1 MKKIILFTLYLI
13 PVLFLIGLVAN
24 FSVNVPVDDEWRL
37 ASLFEK
43 IAAGNVTF
51 NDFWDLHSNHR
62 IVFPKIIIAV
72 LAFASRWN
80 INYQLCLSIGLAAIT
95 FLAMYK
101 LSSMQVKNVGDDL
114 WHLANILTCILLFS
128 LVQHENWLWGFQLA
142 WFLVNFCFV
151 AAVYALVSNHKLLPN
166 IAVFNRMKQRCCTT
180 INKLFRNG
188 QDARSTR
195 TLNFCGTGILP
206 VIENDATPQIKQST
220 DTPLPCPYDIQIWIA
235 AGFCF
240 IASFSL
246 AQGLL
251 SWLAA
256 IPAVA
261 ALEGN
266 AAQKRKRVI
275 VWMLLFLAT
284 CAVYS
289 IDYHPSRKAS
299 IISLLN
305 KPFVVIDYFLSLLGS
320 PIVRSPGISAL
331 VGLLI
336 FASFLFLVF
345 YFFVIG
351 NPAKQSPAPA
361 IPSPLAMT
369 DRNDISESYSNP
381 NSVMNVVQTATLDG
395 QDAHPT
401 IHLGLRQDTHSNID
415 LGLQNQALPWL
426 SIGFFSVLSS
436 LFITAGRAEFGAI
449 QALESSRYTT
459 NSILLLIAVVQLGQ
473 LFVRGN
479 YQERK
484 ATLKRNYKFIYRVVA
499 GLLIATIIVNSQQAI
514 AQTISA
520 LLYKQGAQDCLQLI
534 NYLEPSDFFNN
545 SPESC
550 LRVLS
555 KKTWLVREGA
565 AIIDKIGWRKFAKN
579 VEFIS
584 NTEKVYGYLD
594 KPQTTDKS
602 LTVKQNDAV
611 KAAGWAVWPEKLHQ
625 PNIVLLSV
633 GGKKSFFANAYVNL
647 DSPDIAE
654 SLKSELYNNARWAV
668 DLSHNNLPIAQTE
681 IKAWVYN
688 PVDNQFVQLRGG

>member
-13 PVLFLIGLVAN
+13 PVFLLIGFVAN

-43 IAAGNVTF
+43 IAQGNVTF
-51 NDFWDLHSNHR
+51 NDFWALHSNHR
-62 IVFPKIIIAV
+62 ILFPKIIIAV

-80 INYQLCLSIGLAAIT
+80 INYQLCFSIGLAAIT
-95 FLAMYK
+95 FIAMYK
-101 LSSMQVKNVGDDL
+101 LSSMQVKNVADDL

-142 WFLVNFCFV
+142 WFFVNLCFV
-151 AAVYALVSNHKLLPN
+151 AAVYALVLNHKLLPN
-166 IAVFNRMKQRCCTT
+166 IRISIAAVF
-180 INKLFRNG
+180 
-188 QDARSTR
+188 
-195 TLNFCGTGILP
+195 
-206 VIENDATPQIKQST
+206 
-220 DTPLPCPYDIQIWIA
+220 
-235 AGFCF
+235 CF
-240 IASFSL
+240 VASFSL

-256 IPAVA
+256 IPAVV

-266 AAQKRKRVI
+266 AVQKRKRLI
-275 VWMLLFLAT
+275 LWILLFVAT

-289 IDYHPSRKAS
+289 IDYHPTRKAS

-336 FASFLFLVF
+336 FATFLFLGF
-345 YFFVIG
+345 HFGRKI
-351 NPAKQSPAPA
+351 
-361 IPSPLAMT
+361 T
-369 DRNDISESYSNP
+369 EHRE
-381 NSVMNVVQTATLDG
+381 
-395 QDAHPT
+395 
-401 IHLGLRQDTHSNID
+401 
-415 LGLQNQALPWL
+415 ALPWL
-426 SIGFFSVLSS
+426 SIGLFSVLSA

-449 QALESSRYTT
+449 HAIESSRYTT

-473 LFVRGN
+473 LFARG
-479 YQERK
+479 K
-484 ATLKRNYKFIYRVVA
+484 SAALKRNYKLVYRVLA
-499 GLLIATIIVNSQQAI
+499 GLLIGIIIVNSQQAI

-520 LLYKQGAQDCLQLI
+520 IIYKQGAQDCLQLI

-594 KPQTTDKS
+594 KPQTSDKS
-602 LTVKQNDAV
+602 LAVKPNDAV
-611 KAAGWAVWPEKLHQ
+611 KAAGWAVWPEKLQQ

-633 GGKKSFFANAYVNL
+633 GDKKSFFANAYVNL
-647 DSPDIAE
+647 DSPDIAK
-654 SLKSELYNNARWAV
+654 SLKSDLYNNARWAV
-668 DLSHNNLPIAQTE
+668 DLSDNNLPIAQTG

>member
-1 MKKIILFTLYLI
+1 MKKLILFTLYLI
-13 PVLFLIGLVAN
+13 PVLLLIGFVAN

-43 IAAGNVTF
+43 IAQGNVTF
-51 NDFWDLHSNHR
+51 NDFWALHSNHR

-95 FLAMYK
+95 LIAMYK
-101 LSSMQVKNVGDDL
+101 LSSMQVKNVADDL
-114 WHLANILTCILLFS
+114 WHLANILTCILLCS

-142 WFLVNFCFV
+142 WFFVNFCFV
-151 AAVYALVSNHKLLPN
+151 AAIYALVSNHKLLPN
-166 IAVFNRMKQRCCTT
+166 IAVFNRMKYR
-180 INKLFRNG
+180 R
-188 QDARSTR
+188 
-195 TLNFCGTGILP
+195 
-206 VIENDATPQIKQST
+206 
-220 DTPLPCPYDIQIWIA
+220 DTAVLCPYPISALHYLRISIA
-235 AGFCF
+235 ALFCF

-266 AAQKRKRVI
+266 AAQKRKRTI
-275 VWMLLFLAT
+275 AWMLLFVAT

-305 KPFVVIDYFLSLLGS
+305 KPLVVIDYFLSLLGS
-320 PIVRSPGISAL
+320 PIVRSPGISAF
-331 VGLLI
+331 VGLVI
-336 FASFLFLVF
+336 FTIFV
-345 YFFVIG
+345 FFVVYFWKKIVSSPVASSVSA
-351 NPAKQSPAPA
+351 NSEKQPQVPA
-361 IPSPLAMT
+361 IPSSLAIT
-369 DRNDISESYSNP
+369 ERNDLAENY
-381 NSVMNVVQTATLDG
+381 
-395 QDAHPT
+395 
-401 IHLGLRQDTHSNID
+401 
-415 LGLQNQALPWL
+415 QALPWL
-426 SIGFFSVLSS
+426 SIGFFSVLSA

-449 QALESSRYTT
+449 HAIESSRYTS
-459 NSILLLIAVVQLGQ
+459 NSILLLIALVQLGQ

-479 YQERK
+479 YQETK

-499 GLLIATIIVNSQQAI
+499 GLLIATIILNSQQAI
-514 AQTISA
+514 AQSRSA
-520 LLYKQGAQDCLQLI
+520 LIYKQGAQDCLQLI

-565 AIIDKIGWRKFAKN
+565 AIIDKIGWIAFAKN
-579 VEFIS
+579 VEFIF

-594 KPQTTDKS
+594 KPQTREKS

-611 KAAGWAVWPEKLHQ
+611 KAAGWAVLPENLQQ
-625 PNIVLLSV
+625 PKIVLLSV
-633 GGKKSFFANAYVNL
+633 GDKQSFFANAYVNS
-647 DSPDIAE
+647 DSPDIAK

-668 DLSHNNLPIAQTE
+668 DLSGNNLPIAQTE

>member
-13 PVLFLIGLVAN
+13 PVVLLIGFVAN

-51 NDFWDLHSNHR
+51 NDFWALHSNHR
-62 IVFPKIIIAV
+62 ILFPKIIIAV

-80 INYQLCLSIGLAAIT
+80 INYQLCVSIGLAVIT
-95 FLAMYK
+95 FIAMYK
-101 LSSMQVKNVGDDL
+101 LSSMQVKNVADDL
-114 WHLANILTCILLFS
+114 WHLANILTCILVFS

-142 WFLVNFCFV
+142 WFFVNLCFV
-151 AAVYALVSNHKLLPN
+151 AAVYALVSNHKLLAN
-166 IAVFNRMKQRCCTT
+166 IR
-180 INKLFRNG
+180 I
-188 QDARSTR
+188 S
-195 TLNFCGTGILP
+195 
-206 VIENDATPQIKQST
+206 
-220 DTPLPCPYDIQIWIA
+220 IA
-235 AGFCF
+235 AIFCLV
-240 IASFSL
+240 ASFSL

-256 IPAVA
+256 IPAVV

-266 AAQKRKRVI
+266 AAQKRKRAI
-275 VWMLLFLAT
+275 AWMLLFAAT

-305 KPFVVIDYFLSLLGS
+305 KPLVVIDYFLSLLGS
-320 PIVRSPGISAL
+320 PIVRSPGISAV
-331 VGLLI
+331 VGLVI
-336 FASFLFLVF
+336 FPIFV
-345 YFFVIG
+345 FFVVYFGKKIVSSSI
-351 NPAKQSPAPA
+351 ASSVSDRSEKQPQVPA
-361 IPSPLAMT
+361 IASSLAIT
-369 DRNDISESYSNP
+369 NRNDIAENYE
-381 NSVMNVVQTATLDG
+381 
-395 QDAHPT
+395 
-401 IHLGLRQDTHSNID
+401 
-415 LGLQNQALPWL
+415 ALPWL
-426 SIGFFSVLSS
+426 SIGFFSVLSA

-449 QALESSRYTT
+449 QAIESSRYTT
-459 NSILLLIAVVQLGQ
+459 NSILLLIALVQLGE

-479 YQERK
+479 DRETK

-514 AQTISA
+514 ALTRSA

-565 AIIDKIGWRKFAKN
+565 AIIDKIGWIKFAKN

-584 NTEKVYGYLD
+584 NTQKVYGYLD
-594 KPQTTDKS
+594 KPQTSDKS
-602 LTVKQNDAV
+602 LTVKQNAAV
-611 KAAGWAVWPEKLHQ
+611 KAAGWAVWPEKLQQ

-633 GGKKSFFANAYVNL
+633 GDKKSFFANAYVNL
-647 DSPDIAE
+647 DSPDIAK

-668 DLSHNNLPIAQTE
+668 DLSDNNLPIAQTE

-688 PVDNQFVQLRGG
+688 PLDNQFVQLRGG

>member
-1 MKKIILFTLYLI
+1 MKKLILFTLYLI
-13 PVLFLIGLVAN
+13 PVLLLIGFVAN

-37 ASLFEK
+37 ASLFER
-43 IAAGNVTF
+43 IAQGNVTF
-51 NDFWDLHSNHR
+51 KDFWALHSNHR
-62 IVFPKIIIAV
+62 IVFPKIITAV

-95 FLAMYK
+95 FIAMYK
-101 LSSMQVKNVGDDL
+101 LSSMPEVKNVADDL
-114 WHLANILTCILLFS
+114 WHLANILTCILLCS

-142 WFLVNFCFV
+142 WFFVNLCFV

-166 IAVFNRMKQRCCTT
+166 IAVLNRMKYSRD
-180 INKLFRNG
+180 R
-188 QDARSTR
+188 A
-195 TLNFCGTGILP
+195 
-206 VIENDATPQIKQST
+206 V
-220 DTPLPCPYDIQIWIA
+220 PCPYPISALHYLRISIA
-235 AGFCF
+235 ALFCF

-266 AAQKRKRVI
+266 AAQKRKRTI
-275 VWMLLFLAT
+275 AWMLLFVAT

-305 KPFVVIDYFLSLLGS
+305 KPLVVIDYFLSLLGS
-320 PIVRSPGISAL
+320 PIVRAPGISAF
-331 VGLLI
+331 VGLVI
-336 FASFLFLVF
+336 FAIFV
-345 YFFVIG
+345 FFVVYFGKKIVSSSVASSVSA
-351 NPAKQSPAPA
+351 NSEKQPQVPASPSSLA
-361 IPSPLAMT
+361 IT
-369 DRNDISESYSNP
+369 ERNDIAENY
-381 NSVMNVVQTATLDG
+381 
-395 QDAHPT
+395 
-401 IHLGLRQDTHSNID
+401 
-415 LGLQNQALPWL
+415 QALPWL
-426 SIGFFSVLSS
+426 SIGLFSVLSA

-449 QALESSRYTT
+449 HAIESSRYTT
-459 NSILLLIAVVQLGQ
+459 NSILLLIALVQLGQ

-479 YQERK
+479 YRETK

-499 GLLIATIIVNSQQAI
+499 GLLIATIILNSQQAI
-514 AQTISA
+514 AQSRSA

-534 NYLEPSDFFNN
+534 NYLEASDFFKN

-565 AIIDKIGWRKFAKN
+565 AIIDKIGWITFAKN
-579 VEFIS
+579 VEFVS

-594 KPQTTDKS
+594 KPQISGES

-611 KAAGWAVWPEKLHQ
+611 KAAGWAVLPENLQQ
-625 PNIVLLSV
+625 PKIVLLSV
-633 GGKKSFFANAYVNL
+633 GDKQSFFANAYVNS
-647 DSPDIAE
+647 DSPDIAK

-668 DLSHNNLPIAQTE
+668 DLSGNDLPIAQTE

>member
-1 MKKIILFTLYLI
+1 MKKLILFTLYLI
-13 PVLFLIGLVAN
+13 PVLLLIGFVAN

-37 ASLFEK
+37 ASLFQK
-43 IAAGNVTF
+43 IAQGNVTF
-51 NDFWDLHSNHR
+51 KDFWALHSNHR

-95 FLAMYK
+95 FIAMYK
-101 LSSMQVKNVGDDL
+101 LSSMQVKYVADDV
-114 WHLANILTCILLFS
+114 WHLANILTCILLCS

-142 WFLVNFCFV
+142 WFFVNFCFV

-166 IAVFNRMKQRCCTT
+166 IAVFNQMKERCCTN
-180 INKLFRNG
+180 IDKLFRNG
-188 QDARSTR
+188 QDARSTKIQYS
-195 TLNFCGTGILP
+195 CGTGILP
-206 VIENDATPQIKQST
+206 VLENDATPQIEQST
-220 DTPLPCPYDIQIWIA
+220 DTALSCPYDIQISIA
-235 AGFCF
+235 ALFCF

-256 IPAVA
+256 IPAVV

-266 AAQKRKRVI
+266 AAQKRKRTI
-275 VWMLLFLAT
+275 AWMLLFVAT

-305 KPFVVIDYFLSLLGS
+305 KPLVVIDYFLSLLGS
-320 PIVRSPGISAL
+320 PIVRSPGISAF
-331 VGLLI
+331 VGLVI
-336 FASFLFLVF
+336 FAIFVSFVV
-345 YFFVIG
+345 YFWKKIVSSSVASSVSA
-351 NPAKQSPAPA
+351 NSEKQPQVPA
-361 IPSPLAMT
+361 IPSSIAIT
-369 DRNDISESYSNP
+369 ERKDIAENY
-381 NSVMNVVQTATLDG
+381 
-395 QDAHPT
+395 
-401 IHLGLRQDTHSNID
+401 
-415 LGLQNQALPWL
+415 QALPWL
-426 SIGFFSVLSS
+426 SIGFFSVLST

-449 QALESSRYTT
+449 QAIESSRYTT
-459 NSILLLIAVVQLGQ
+459 NSILLLIALVQLGQ

-479 YQERK
+479 YQETK

-499 GLLIATIIVNSQQAI
+499 GLLIATIILNSQQAI
-514 AQTISA
+514 AQSRSA

-534 NYLEPSDFFNN
+534 NYLEPSDFFKN

-565 AIIDKIGWRKFAKN
+565 AIIDKIGWIKFAKN

-584 NTEKVYGYLD
+584 NPEKVYGYLD
-594 KPQTTDKS
+594 KPQTSEKS

-611 KAAGWAVWPEKLHQ
+611 KAAGWAILPENLQQ
-625 PNIVLLSV
+625 PKIVLLSV
-633 GGKKSFFANAYVNL
+633 GDKQSFFANAYVNS
-647 DSPDIAE
+647 DSPDIAK
-654 SLKSELYNNARWAV
+654 SLKSELYNNARWVV
-668 DLSHNNLPIAQTE
+668 DLSGNDLPIAQTE

>member
-1 MKKIILFTLYLI
+1 MKKLILFTLYLI
-13 PVLFLIGLVAN
+13 PLLLLIGFVAN

-51 NDFWDLHSNHR
+51 NDFWALHSNHR
-62 IVFPKIIIAV
+62 ILFPKIIIAV
-72 LAFASRWN
+72 LAFACRWN

-95 FLAMYK
+95 FIAMYK
-101 LSSMQVKNVGDDL
+101 LSSMPVKNIADDL

-142 WFLVNFCFV
+142 WFFVNLCFV
-151 AAVYALVSNHKLLPN
+151 TAVYALVSPHKLVPN
-166 IAVFNRMKQRCCTT
+166 IRISIAAVF
-180 INKLFRNG
+180 
-188 QDARSTR
+188 
-195 TLNFCGTGILP
+195 
-206 VIENDATPQIKQST
+206 
-220 DTPLPCPYDIQIWIA
+220 
-235 AGFCF
+235 CF
-240 IASFSL
+240 FASFSL

-266 AAQKRKRVI
+266 AAQKRKRAI
-275 VWMLLFLAT
+275 AWMLLFATT

-289 IDYHPSRKAS
+289 IDYHPTRKAS

-331 VGLLI
+331 VGLVI
-336 FASFLFLVF
+336 FASFVFLVV
-345 YFFVIG
+345 YFGKKIVSSSLDSSVSA
-351 NPAKQSPAPA
+351 NSEKQPQVPASA
-361 IPSPLAMT
+361 SSLAMT
-369 DRNDISESYSNP
+369 DRNDIAENYE
-381 NSVMNVVQTATLDG
+381 
-395 QDAHPT
+395 
-401 IHLGLRQDTHSNID
+401 
-415 LGLQNQALPWL
+415 ALPWL
-426 SIGFFSVLSS
+426 SIGLFSVLSA

-449 QALESSRYTT
+449 QAIESSRYTT
-459 NSILLLIAVVQLGQ
+459 NSILLLIALVQLGQ
-473 LFVRGN
+473 LFVRG
-479 YQERK
+479 K
-484 ATLKRNYKFIYRVVA
+484 IATINRTYKFVYRVLA
-499 GLLIATIIVNSQQAI
+499 GLLIGIIIVNSQQAI
-514 AQTISA
+514 AQTRSA

-534 NYLEPSDFFNN
+534 NYLEPSAFFNN

-565 AIIDKIGWRKFAKN
+565 AIIDKIGWLKFAKN
-579 VEFIS
+579 IEFIS
-584 NTEKVYGYLD
+584 NIEKVYGYLD
-594 KPQTTDKS
+594 KPQTSNKS

-611 KAAGWAVWPEKLHQ
+611 KAAGWAVLPEKLQQ
-625 PNIVLLSV
+625 PNIVLLSL
-633 GGKKSFFANAYVNL
+633 GDKKSFFANAYVNL

-668 DLSHNNLPIAQTE
+668 DLPDNNLPIAQTE

>member
-1 MKKIILFTLYLI
+1 MKKIILFTFYLI
-13 PVLFLIGLVAN
+13 PVVLLIGFVAN

-43 IAAGNVTF
+43 IAQRNVTF
-51 NDFWDLHSNHR
+51 NDFWALHSNHR

-95 FLAMYK
+95 FIAMYK
-101 LSSMQVKNVGDDL
+101 LSSMQVKNVADDL
-114 WHLANILTCILLFS
+114 WHLANILTCILLCS

-142 WFLVNFCFV
+142 WFFVNFCFV
-151 AAVYALVSNHKLLPN
+151 AAVYALSSNHKLLPN
-166 IAVFNRMKQRCCTT
+166 IAVFNRMKYSR
-180 INKLFRNG
+180 
-188 QDARSTR
+188 
-195 TLNFCGTGILP
+195 
-206 VIENDATPQIKQST
+206 
-220 DTPLPCPYDIQIWIA
+220 DTPLPCPYPISALHYLRISIA
-235 AGFCF
+235 ALFCF
-240 IASFSL
+240 FASFSL

-266 AAQKRKRVI
+266 AAQKRKRTI
-275 VWMLLFLAT
+275 AWMLLFVAT

-305 KPFVVIDYFLSLLGS
+305 KPLVVIDYFLSLLGS
-320 PIVRSPGISAL
+320 PIVRAPGISAF
-331 VGLLI
+331 VGFVI
-336 FASFLFLVF
+336 FAIFV
-345 YFFVIG
+345 FFVVYFGKKIVSSSVASSVSA
-351 NPAKQSPAPA
+351 NSEKQPQVPA
-361 IPSPLAMT
+361 IPSSIAIT
-369 DRNDISESYSNP
+369 NRNDIAENY
-381 NSVMNVVQTATLDG
+381 
-395 QDAHPT
+395 
-401 IHLGLRQDTHSNID
+401 
-415 LGLQNQALPWL
+415 QALPWL
-426 SIGFFSVLSS
+426 SIGFFSVLSA

-449 QALESSRYTT
+449 HAIESSRYTT
-459 NSILLLIAVVQLGQ
+459 NSILLLIALVQLGQ

-479 YQERK
+479 DRETK
-484 ATLKRNYKFIYRVVA
+484 ATLKRNYKFLYRVVA
-499 GLLIATIIVNSQQAI
+499 GLLIATIILNSQQAI
-514 AQTISA
+514 AQSRSA
-520 LLYKQGAQDCLQLI
+520 LIYKQGAQDCLQLI

-565 AIIDKIGWRKFAKN
+565 AIIDKIGWIAFAKN

-594 KPQTTDKS
+594 KPQTSEKS
-602 LTVKQNDAV
+602 LTVKQNGAV
-611 KAAGWAVWPEKLHQ
+611 KAAGWAVLPENLQQ
-625 PNIVLLSV
+625 PKIVLLSV
-633 GGKKSFFANAYVNL
+633 GDKQSFFANAYVNS
-647 DSPDIAE
+647 DSPDIAK
-654 SLKSELYNNARWAV
+654 SLKSELYNNSRWAV
-668 DLSHNNLPIAQTE
+668 DLSGNDLPLAQTE

>member
-1 MKKIILFTLYLI
+1 MKKLILFTLYLI
-13 PVLFLIGLVAN
+13 PVLLLIGFVAN

-43 IAAGNVTF
+43 IAQGNVTF
-51 NDFWDLHSNHR
+51 KDFWALHSNHR

-95 FLAMYK
+95 FIAMYK
-101 LSSMQVKNVGDDL
+101 LSSMQVKNVADDL
-114 WHLANILTCILLFS
+114 WHLANILTCILLGS

-142 WFLVNFCFV
+142 WFFVNLCFV

-166 IAVFNRMKQRCCTT
+166 IAVFNRMKYSRET
-180 INKLFRNG
+180 
-188 QDARSTR
+188 A
-195 TLNFCGTGILP
+195 
-206 VIENDATPQIKQST
+206 V
-220 DTPLPCPYDIQIWIA
+220 PCPYPISALHYLRISIA
-235 AGFCF
+235 ALFCF

-266 AAQKRKRVI
+266 AAQKRKRTI
-275 VWMLLFLAT
+275 AWMLLFVAT

-305 KPFVVIDYFLSLLGS
+305 KPLVVIDYFLSLLGS
-320 PIVRSPGISAL
+320 PIVRAPGISAF
-331 VGLLI
+331 VGLVI
-336 FASFLFLVF
+336 FAIFV
-345 YFFVIG
+345 FFVVYFGKKIVSSSVASSVSA
-351 NPAKQSPAPA
+351 NSENQPQVPA
-361 IPSPLAMT
+361 IPSSIAIT
-369 DRNDISESYSNP
+369 ERNDIAENY
-381 NSVMNVVQTATLDG
+381 
-395 QDAHPT
+395 H
-401 IHLGLRQDTHSNID
+401 
-415 LGLQNQALPWL
+415 ALPWL
-426 SIGFFSVLSS
+426 SIGFFSVLSA

-449 QALESSRYTT
+449 HAIESSRYTS
-459 NSILLLIAVVQLGQ
+459 NSILLLIALVQLGQ

-479 YQERK
+479 YQETK
-484 ATLKRNYKFIYRVVA
+484 ATLKRNYNKFIYRVVA

-514 AQTISA
+514 AQSRSA

-534 NYLEPSDFFNN
+534 NYLEPSDFFKN

-565 AIIDKIGWRKFAKN
+565 AMIDKIGWIKFAKN

-594 KPQTTDKS
+594 KPQISDKS

-611 KAAGWAVWPEKLHQ
+611 QAAGWAVLPENLQQ
-625 PNIVLLSV
+625 PKIVLLSV
-633 GGKKSFFANAYVNL
+633 GDKQSFFANAYVNS
-647 DSPDIAE
+647 DSPDIAK

-668 DLSHNNLPIAQTE
+668 DLSGNDLPIAQTE

>member
-1 MKKIILFTLYLI
+1 MKKLILFTLYLI
-13 PVLFLIGLVAN
+13 PVLLLIGFVAN

-51 NDFWDLHSNHR
+51 NDFWALHSNHR
-62 IVFPKIIIAV
+62 ILFPKIIIAV

-95 FLAMYK
+95 FIAMYK
-101 LSSMQVKNVGDDL
+101 LSSMQVKNVADDL
-114 WHLANILTCILLFS
+114 WHLANILTCILIFS

-142 WFLVNFCFV
+142 WFFVNLCFV
-151 AAVYALVSNHKLLPN
+151 AAVYTLVSNHKLLPN
-166 IAVFNRMKQRCCTT
+166 IRISIAAVF
-180 INKLFRNG
+180 
-188 QDARSTR
+188 
-195 TLNFCGTGILP
+195 
-206 VIENDATPQIKQST
+206 
-220 DTPLPCPYDIQIWIA
+220 
-235 AGFCF
+235 CF
-240 IASFSL
+240 VASFSL

-256 IPAVA
+256 IPAVV

-266 AAQKRKRVI
+266 AAQKRKRAI
-275 VWMLLFLAT
+275 AWMLLFATT

-289 IDYHPSRKAS
+289 IDYHPTRKAS
-299 IISLLN
+299 VISLLN

-336 FASFLFLVF
+336 LATFLFLGF
-345 YFFVIG
+345 HFGRKI
-351 NPAKQSPAPA
+351 
-361 IPSPLAMT
+361 T
-369 DRNDISESYSNP
+369 EHR
-381 NSVMNVVQTATLDG
+381 
-395 QDAHPT
+395 
-401 IHLGLRQDTHSNID
+401 
-415 LGLQNQALPWL
+415 QALPWL
-426 SIGFFSVLSS
+426 SIGLFSVLSA

-459 NSILLLIAVVQLGQ
+459 NSILLLIALVQLGQ
-473 LFVRGN
+473 LFVRG
-479 YQERK
+479 K
-484 ATLKRNYKFIYRVVA
+484 IATINRNYKFVYRVLA
-499 GLLIATIIVNSQQAI
+499 GLLIGIIIVNSQQAI
-514 AQTISA
+514 AQTRSA
-520 LLYKQGAQDCLQLI
+520 IIYKQGAQGCLQLI
-534 NYLEPSDFFNN
+534 NYLEPSDFFKN

-565 AIIDKIGWRKFAKN
+565 AIIDKIGWLKFAKN

-594 KPQTTDKS
+594 KPQTSDKS
-602 LTVKQNDAV
+602 LTVKPKDAV
-611 KAAGWAVWPEKLHQ
+611 KAAGWAVLPGNLKQ

-633 GGKKSFFANAYVNL
+633 GDKQSFFANAYVNL

-668 DLSHNNLPIAQTE
+668 DLSDNNLPIAQTE

>member
-13 PVLFLIGLVAN
+13 PVVLLIGFVAN

-51 NDFWDLHSNHR
+51 NDFWALHSNHR
-62 IVFPKIIIAV
+62 ILFPKIIIAV

-80 INYQLCLSIGLAAIT
+80 INYQLCVSIGLAAIT
-95 FLAMYK
+95 FIAMYK
-101 LSSMQVKNVGDDL
+101 LSSMQVKNVADDL
-114 WHLANILTCILLFS
+114 WHLANILTCIFVFS

-142 WFLVNFCFV
+142 WFFVNLCFV

-166 IAVFNRMKQRCCTT
+166 IRISIAAVFC
-180 INKLFRNG
+180 L
-188 QDARSTR
+188 
-195 TLNFCGTGILP
+195 
-206 VIENDATPQIKQST
+206 V
-220 DTPLPCPYDIQIWIA
+220 
-235 AGFCF
+235 
-240 IASFSL
+240 ASFSL

-256 IPAVA
+256 IPAVV

-266 AAQKRKRVI
+266 AAQKRKRAI
-275 VWMLLFLAT
+275 AWMLLFAAT
-284 CAVYS
+284 CAIYS

-299 IISLLN
+299 IISLLH
-305 KPFVVIDYFLSLLGS
+305 KPLVVIDYFLSLLGS
-320 PIVRSPGISAL
+320 PIVRSPGISAF
-331 VGLLI
+331 VGLVI
-336 FASFLFLVF
+336 FAIFLFFVV
-345 YFFVIG
+345 YFGKKIVSSSI
-351 NPAKQSPAPA
+351 ASSVSDRSEKQPQVPA
-361 IPSPLAMT
+361 IASSLAIT
-369 DRNDISESYSNP
+369 NRNDIAENYE
-381 NSVMNVVQTATLDG
+381 
-395 QDAHPT
+395 
-401 IHLGLRQDTHSNID
+401 
-415 LGLQNQALPWL
+415 ALPWL
-426 SIGFFSVLSS
+426 SIGFFSVLSA

-449 QALESSRYTT
+449 QAIESSRYTT
-459 NSILLLIAVVQLGQ
+459 NSILLLIAVVQLGE

-479 YQERK
+479 DRETK
-484 ATLKRNYKFIYRVVA
+484 KTLKRNYKFIYRGVA

-514 AQTISA
+514 ALTRSA

-534 NYLEPSDFFNN
+534 NYLEQSDFFNN

-594 KPQTTDKS
+594 KPQTSEKS
-602 LTVKQNDAV
+602 VTVKKNAAV
-611 KAAGWAVWPEKLHQ
+611 KASGWAVLPGNLKQ

-633 GGKKSFFANAYVNL
+633 GNQQSFLANAYVNF

-668 DLSHNNLPIAQTE
+668 DLSDNNLPIAQTE

>member
-1 MKKIILFTLYLI
+1 MLPDLILMKKLILFTLYLI
-13 PVLFLIGLVAN
+13 PVLLLIGFVAN

-43 IAAGNVTF
+43 IAQGNVTF
-51 NDFWDLHSNHR
+51 KDFWALHSNHR

-95 FLAMYK
+95 FIAMYK
-101 LSSMQVKNVGDDL
+101 LSSMQVKKVADDL
-114 WHLANILTCILLFS
+114 WHLANILTCILLCS

-142 WFLVNFCFV
+142 WFFVNLCFV
-151 AAVYALVSNHKLLPN
+151 AAIYALVSNHKLLPN
-166 IAVFNRMKQRCCTT
+166 IAVFNSMKYSRET
-180 INKLFRNG
+180 
-188 QDARSTR
+188 A
-195 TLNFCGTGILP
+195 
-206 VIENDATPQIKQST
+206 
-220 DTPLPCPYDIQIWIA
+220 LPCPYPISAFHYLRISIA
-235 AGFCF
+235 ALFCF
-240 IASFSL
+240 FASFSL

-266 AAQKRKRVI
+266 AAQKRKRTI
-275 VWMLLFLAT
+275 AWMLLFVAT

-305 KPFVVIDYFLSLLGS
+305 KPLVVIDYFLSLLGS
-320 PIVRSPGISAL
+320 PIVRSPGISAF
-331 VGLLI
+331 VGLVI
-336 FASFLFLVF
+336 FAIFV
-345 YFFVIG
+345 FFVVYFGKKIVSSSV
-351 NPAKQSPAPA
+351 ASSVSATSEKQPQVQA
-361 IPSPLAMT
+361 IPSFIAMT
-369 DRNDISESYSNP
+369 DRNDIAENY
-381 NSVMNVVQTATLDG
+381 
-395 QDAHPT
+395 
-401 IHLGLRQDTHSNID
+401 
-415 LGLQNQALPWL
+415 QALPWL
-426 SIGFFSVLSS
+426 SIGFFSVLSA

-449 QALESSRYTT
+449 HAIESSRYTS
-459 NSILLLIAVVQLGQ
+459 NSILLLIALVQLGQ

-479 YQERK
+479 YSETK

-499 GLLIATIIVNSQQAI
+499 GLLIATIILNSQQAI
-514 AQTISA
+514 AQSRSA

-565 AIIDKIGWRKFAKN
+565 AIIDKIGWITFAKN

-594 KPQTTDKS
+594 KPQTSDKS

-611 KAAGWAVWPEKLHQ
+611 KAAGWAVLPENLQQ
-625 PNIVLLSV
+625 PKIVLLSV
-633 GGKKSFFANAYVNL
+633 GDKQSFFANAYVNS
-647 DSPDIAE
+647 DSPDIAK

-668 DLSHNNLPIAQTE
+668 DLSGNDLPIAQTE

>member
-1 MKKIILFTLYLI
+1 MKKFILFTLYII
-13 PVLFLIGLVAN
+13 PVVLLIGFVAN

-43 IAAGNVTF
+43 IAQGKVTF
-51 NDFWDLHSNHR
+51 NDFWALHSNHR
-62 IVFPKIIIAV
+62 ILFPKIIIAI
-72 LAFASRWN
+72 LAFASQWN
-80 INYQLCLSIGLAAIT
+80 INYPLCLSIGLAAIT
-95 FLAMYK
+95 FIAMYK
-101 LSSMQVKNVGDDL
+101 LSSMQVKNVADDL

-142 WFLVNFCFV
+142 WFLVNLCFV
-151 AAVYALVSNHKLLPN
+151 AAVYALSSNRKFLPN
-166 IAVFNRMKQRCCTT
+166 IDIFNRMKQSCCTN
-180 INKLFRNG
+180 IDKLFRNG

-195 TLNFCGTGILP
+195 TLNFCGTDKMP
-206 VIENDATPQIKQST
+206 VLENDATHQSEQST
-220 DTPLPCPYDIQIWIA
+220 DTALSCLYDIQISIA
-235 AGFCF
+235 ALFCF

-261 ALEGN
+261 VLEGN
-266 AAQKRKRVI
+266 AVEKRKRLI
-275 VWMLLFLAT
+275 LWILLFAAT
-284 CAVYS
+284 CAIYS
-289 IDYHPSRKAS
+289 IEYHPSRKTS

-305 KPFVVIDYFLSLLGS
+305 KPLVVIDYFLSLLGS

-336 FASFLFLVF
+336 LASFLFVGF
-345 YFFVIG
+345 HFG
-351 NPAKQSPAPA
+351 RK
-361 IPSPLAMT
+361 
-369 DRNDISESYSNP
+369 ISEH
-381 NSVMNVVQTATLDG
+381 G
-395 QDAHPT
+395 E
-401 IHLGLRQDTHSNID
+401 
-415 LGLQNQALPWL
+415 ALPWL
-426 SIGFFSVLSS
+426 SIGLFSVLSA

-449 QALESSRYTT
+449 QAIESSRYTT
-459 NSILLLIAVVQLGQ
+459 NSILLLIALVQLWQ
-473 LFVRGN
+473 LFIRGN
-479 YQERK
+479 YQEKK
-484 ATLKRNYKFIYRVVA
+484 ATLKSNYKFIYRVVA
-499 GLLIATIIVNSQQAI
+499 GLLIATTIVNSQQAI
-514 AQTISA
+514 AQSRSA

-534 NYLEPSDFFNN
+534 NYLEQSDFFNN

-565 AIIDKIGWRKFAKN
+565 AIIDKIGWITLAKN

-594 KPQTTDKS
+594 KPQTSDKF
-602 LTVKQNDAV
+602 LTLKKKVAV
-611 KAAGWAVWPEKLHQ
+611 RAAGWAVWPENLKQ
-625 PNIVLLSV
+625 PNIVLLSF
-633 GGKKSFFANAYVNL
+633 GEKKSFFANAYVNL

-668 DLSHNNLPIAQTE
+668 DLSDNNLPIAQTE

-688 PVDNQFVQLRGG
+688 PVDNQFVQLHGG

>member
-13 PVLFLIGLVAN
+13 PVLLLIGFVSN
-24 FSVNVPVDDEWRL
+24 FNVNVPVDDEWRL

-51 NDFWDLHSNHR
+51 NDFWALHSNHR
-62 IVFPKIIIAV
+62 ILFPKIIIAV

-95 FLAMYK
+95 FIAMYK

-142 WFLVNFCFV
+142 WFLVNLCFV

-166 IAVFNRMKQRCCTT
+166 IRIFIAAVF
-180 INKLFRNG
+180 
-188 QDARSTR
+188 
-195 TLNFCGTGILP
+195 
-206 VIENDATPQIKQST
+206 
-220 DTPLPCPYDIQIWIA
+220 
-235 AGFCF
+235 CF
-240 IASFSL
+240 VASFSL

-261 ALEGN
+261 AVEGN
-266 AAQKRKRVI
+266 AAQKRKRLI
-275 VWMLLFLAT
+275 VWMLLFATT

-336 FASFLFLVF
+336 FASFLFFVF
-345 YFFVIG
+345 HFGRKI
-351 NPAKQSPAPA
+351 
-361 IPSPLAMT
+361 T
-369 DRNDISESYSNP
+369 EHRE
-381 NSVMNVVQTATLDG
+381 
-395 QDAHPT
+395 
-401 IHLGLRQDTHSNID
+401 
-415 LGLQNQALPWL
+415 ALPWL
-426 SIGFFSVLSS
+426 SIALFSVLSA

-449 QALESSRYTT
+449 QAIESSRYTT
-459 NSILLLIAVVQLGQ
+459 NSILLLIALVQLGQ
-473 LFVRGN
+473 LFVRG
-479 YQERK
+479 K
-484 ATLKRNYKFIYRVVA
+484 IATINRTYKFVYRVLA
-499 GLLIATIIVNSQQAI
+499 GLLIGIIILNSQQAI
-514 AQTISA
+514 AQTRSA
-520 LLYKQGAQDCLQLI
+520 IIYKQGAQDCLQLI

-565 AIIDKIGWRKFAKN
+565 AIIDKIGWIKFAKN

-594 KPQTTDKS
+594 KPQTSDKS
-602 LTVKQNDAV
+602 LTVKQNEAV
-611 KAAGWAVWPEKLHQ
+611 KAAGWAVLPEKLQQ

-633 GGKKSFFANAYVNL
+633 GDKKSFFANAYVNL

-668 DLSHNNLPIAQTE
+668 DLSDNNLPIAQTE

-688 PVDNQFVQLRGG
+688 PVDNQFVELRGG

>member
-1 MKKIILFTLYLI
+1 MKKLILFTLYLI
-13 PVLFLIGLVAN
+13 PLLLLIGFVAN

-51 NDFWDLHSNHR
+51 NDFWALHSNHR
-62 IVFPKIIIAV
+62 ILFPKIIIAV

-95 FLAMYK
+95 FIAMYK
-101 LSSMQVKNVGDDL
+101 LSSMPVKNVAEDL

-142 WFLVNFCFV
+142 WFFVNLCLVT
-151 AAVYALVSNHKLLPN
+151 AVYALVSPHKLVPN
-166 IAVFNRMKQRCCTT
+166 IR
-180 INKLFRNG
+180 I
-188 QDARSTR
+188 S
-195 TLNFCGTGILP
+195 
-206 VIENDATPQIKQST
+206 
-220 DTPLPCPYDIQIWIA
+220 IA
-235 AGFCF
+235 AVLCF
-240 IASFSL
+240 LASFSL

-256 IPAVA
+256 IPAVV

-266 AAQKRKRVI
+266 TAQKRKRAI
-275 VWMLLFLAT
+275 AWMLLFVAT

-305 KPFVVIDYFLSLLGS
+305 KPLVVIDYFLSLLGS
-320 PIVRSPGISAL
+320 PIVRSPGISAF
-331 VGLLI
+331 VGLVILANFI
-336 FASFLFLVF
+336 
-345 YFFVIG
+345 FFVVYFG
-351 NPAKQSPAPA
+351 KKFVSSSLASSVNANFQKQPQVPA
-361 IPSPLAMT
+361 IPSPLGIT
-369 DRNDISESYSNP
+369 DSNDIAESYSNP
-381 NSVMNVVQTATLDG
+381 NSVMNVVQAATLDG

-401 IHLGLRQDTHSNID
+401 IHLGLRQDAHSTIP
-415 LGLQNQALPWL
+415 LGLQYQALPWL
-426 SIGFFSVLSS
+426 SIGLFSVLSS

-459 NSILLLIAVVQLGQ
+459 NSIWLLIALVQLGQ

-479 YQERK
+479 YQETQ
-484 ATLKRNYKFIYRVVA
+484 ATLRSNYKFIYRVVA

-514 AQTISA
+514 AQTRSA
-520 LLYKQGAQDCLQLI
+520 LLYKQGAQNCLQLI
-534 NYLEPSDFFNN
+534 NYLEPSDFFKN

-565 AIIDKIGWRKFAKN
+565 AIIDKIGWVKFAKN
-579 VEFIS
+579 IEFIS

-594 KPQTTDKS
+594 KPQTSNKS

-611 KAAGWAVWPEKLHQ
+611 KAAGWAVLPEKLQQ

-633 GGKKSFFANAYVNL
+633 GDKKSFFANAYVNL

-668 DLSHNNLPIAQTE
+668 DLSDNNLPIAQTE

>member
-1 MKKIILFTLYLI
+1 MKKLILFTLYLI
-13 PVLFLIGLVAN
+13 PVLLLIGFVAN

-37 ASLFEK
+37 ASLFQK
-43 IAAGNVTF
+43 IAQGNVTF
-51 NDFWDLHSNHR
+51 KDFWALHSNHR

-95 FLAMYK
+95 FIAMYK
-101 LSSMQVKNVGDDL
+101 LSSMQVKKVADDL
-114 WHLANILTCILLFS
+114 WHLANILTCILLCS

-142 WFLVNFCFV
+142 WFFVNLCFV
-151 AAVYALVSNHKLLPN
+151 AAVYALSSNRKFLPN
-166 IAVFNRMKQRCCTT
+166 IAVFNQMKQRCCTN
-180 INKLFRNG
+180 IDKLFRNG
-188 QDARSTR
+188 QDARSTKIQYS
-195 TLNFCGTGILP
+195 CGTGILP
-206 VIENDATPQIKQST
+206 VLENDATPQIEQST
-220 DTPLPCPYDIQIWIA
+220 DTALSCPYDIQISIA
-235 AGFCF
+235 ALFCF

-266 AAQKRKRVI
+266 AAQKRKRTI
-275 VWMLLFLAT
+275 AWMLLFVAT

-305 KPFVVIDYFLSLLGS
+305 KPLVVIDYFLSLLGS
-320 PIVRSPGISAL
+320 PIVRSPGISAF
-331 VGLLI
+331 VGLVI
-336 FASFLFLVF
+336 FAIFV
-345 YFFVIG
+345 FFVVYFGKKIVSSSIASSVSA
-351 NPAKQSPAPA
+351 NSEKPPQVQA
-361 IPSPLAMT
+361 IPSSLAIT
-369 DRNDISESYSNP
+369 DRNDIAENYE
-381 NSVMNVVQTATLDG
+381 
-395 QDAHPT
+395 
-401 IHLGLRQDTHSNID
+401 
-415 LGLQNQALPWL
+415 ALPWL
-426 SIGFFSVLSS
+426 SIGLFSVLSA

-449 QALESSRYTT
+449 HAIESSRYTT
-459 NSILLLIAVVQLGQ
+459 NSILLLIALVQLGQ

-479 YQERK
+479 DRETK

-499 GLLIATIIVNSQQAI
+499 GLLIATIILNSQQAI
-514 AQTISA
+514 AQSRSA

-534 NYLEPSDFFNN
+534 NYLESSDFFKN

-565 AIIDKIGWRKFAKN
+565 AIIDKIGWIKFAKN

-594 KPQTTDKS
+594 KPQTSDKS
-602 LTVKQNDAV
+602 LTVKQKDAV
-611 KAAGWAVWPEKLHQ
+611 KAAGWAVLPENLQQ
-625 PNIVLLSV
+625 PKIVLLSV
-633 GGKKSFFANAYVNL
+633 GDKQSFFANAYVNS
-647 DSPDIAE
+647 DSPDIAK

-668 DLSHNNLPIAQTE
+668 DLSGNDLPIAQTE

>member
-13 PVLFLIGLVAN
+13 PVLLLIGFVAN
-24 FSVNVPVDDEWRL
+24 YSVNVPVDDEWRL

-51 NDFWDLHSNHR
+51 NDFWALHSNHR
-62 IVFPKIIIAV
+62 ILFPKIIIAM

-95 FLAMYK
+95 FIAMYK
-101 LSSMQVKNVGDDL
+101 LSSMQVKNVADDL

-128 LVQHENWLWGFQLA
+128 LVQHENWLWGFQVA
-142 WFLVNFCFV
+142 WFFVNLCFV
-151 AAVYALVSNHKLLPN
+151 AAVYALVSHHKLLPN
-166 IAVFNRMKQRCCTT
+166 IRISIAAVF
-180 INKLFRNG
+180 
-188 QDARSTR
+188 
-195 TLNFCGTGILP
+195 
-206 VIENDATPQIKQST
+206 
-220 DTPLPCPYDIQIWIA
+220 
-235 AGFCF
+235 CF
-240 IASFSL
+240 FASFSL

-256 IPAVA
+256 IPAVV

-266 AAQKRKRVI
+266 AAQKRKRLI
-275 VWMLLFLAT
+275 VWMLLFVAT

-289 IDYHPSRKAS
+289 IDYHPSRKTS
-299 IISLLN
+299 IISLLK

-320 PIVRSPGISAL
+320 PIVRSPGVAAF
-331 VGLLI
+331 VGLVI
-336 FASFLFLVF
+336 FASFI
-345 YFFVIG
+345 FFVVYFG
-351 NPAKQSPAPA
+351 QKMVSSSVASSVSANSEKQPQVPA
-361 IPSPLAMT
+361 IPSSIAIT
-369 DRNDISESYSNP
+369 DRKDIAENY
-381 NSVMNVVQTATLDG
+381 
-395 QDAHPT
+395 
-401 IHLGLRQDTHSNID
+401 
-415 LGLQNQALPWL
+415 QALPWL
-426 SIGFFSVLSS
+426 SIGFFSVLSA

-449 QALESSRYTT
+449 QAIESSRYTT
-459 NSILLLIAVVQLGQ
+459 NSILLLIAVVQLWQ

-484 ATLKRNYKFIYRVVA
+484 ATLKSNYKFIYRVVA
-499 GLLIATIIVNSQQAI
+499 GLLIATLIFNSQQAI
-514 AQTISA
+514 AKTRSA
-520 LLYKQGAQDCLQLI
+520 IIYKQGAQDCLQLI

-565 AIIDKIGWRKFAKN
+565 AIIEKIGWIKFAKN

-594 KPQTTDKS
+594 KSQTSDKS

-611 KAAGWAVWPEKLHQ
+611 KAAGWAVLPEKLPQ

-633 GGKKSFFANAYVNL
+633 GDTQSFFANAYVNL
-647 DSPDIAE
+647 DSPDIAK

-668 DLSHNNLPIAQTE
+668 DLSDNNLPIAQTE

-688 PVDNQFVQLRGG
+688 PLDNQFVQLRGG

>member
-1 MKKIILFTLYLI
+1 MKKILLFSLYLI
-13 PVLFLIGLVAN
+13 PVLLLIGFVAN

-43 IAAGNVTF
+43 IARGNVTF
-51 NDFWDLHSNHR
+51 NDFWALHSNHR
-62 IVFPKIIIAV
+62 ILFPKIIIAV

-95 FLAMYK
+95 FMATYK

-114 WHLANILTCILLFS
+114 WHLANILTCILVFS

-142 WFLVNFCFV
+142 WFFVNLCFV
-151 AAVYALVSNHKLLPN
+151 AAVYALVSPHKLLPN
-166 IAVFNRMKQRCCTT
+166 IRISIAAVF
-180 INKLFRNG
+180 
-188 QDARSTR
+188 
-195 TLNFCGTGILP
+195 
-206 VIENDATPQIKQST
+206 
-220 DTPLPCPYDIQIWIA
+220 
-235 AGFCF
+235 CF
-240 IASFSL
+240 VASFSL

-251 SWLAA
+251 SWVAA
-256 IPAVA
+256 IPAVV

-266 AAQKRKRVI
+266 APQKRKRAI
-275 VWMLLFLAT
+275 AWMLLFATT

-336 FASFLFLVF
+336 FATFLFWKF
-345 YFFVIG
+345 HFGRKI
-351 NPAKQSPAPA
+351 
-361 IPSPLAMT
+361 T
-369 DRNDISESYSNP
+369 EHRE
-381 NSVMNVVQTATLDG
+381 
-395 QDAHPT
+395 
-401 IHLGLRQDTHSNID
+401 
-415 LGLQNQALPWL
+415 ALPWL
-426 SIGFFSVLSS
+426 SIGYFSVLSS

-449 QALESSRYTT
+449 HAIGSSRYTT

-473 LFVRGN
+473 LFARGKN
-479 YQERK
+479 
-484 ATLKRNYKFIYRVVA
+484 AALKRNYKLVYRVLA
-499 GLLIATIIVNSQQAI
+499 GLLIGIMIVNSQQAI
-514 AQTISA
+514 AQTRLA
-520 LLYKQGAQDCLQLI
+520 LPYKQGARDCLQLI
-534 NYLEPSDFFNN
+534 NYLEPSDFFDN

-565 AIIDKIGWRKFAKN
+565 GIIDKIGWRNFAKN
-579 VEFIS
+579 VDFIS

-594 KPQTTDKS
+594 KPQTSDKS
-602 LTVKQNDAV
+602 VTVKKNAAV
-611 KAAGWAVWPEKLHQ
+611 KASGWAVLPGNLQQ

-633 GGKKSFFANAYVNL
+633 GDKQSFFANAYVNL
-647 DSPDIAE
+647 NSPDIAK

-668 DLSHNNLPIAQTE
+668 DLSDNNLPIAQTE